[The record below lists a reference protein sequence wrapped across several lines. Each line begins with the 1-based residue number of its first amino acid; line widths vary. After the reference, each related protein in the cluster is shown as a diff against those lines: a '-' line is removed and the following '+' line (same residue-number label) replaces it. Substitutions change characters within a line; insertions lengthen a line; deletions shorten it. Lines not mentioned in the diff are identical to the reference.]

1 MPGILRFLSML
12 FLIFEKCIKKKIA
25 PEILRFGNMRFL
37 ILEKG
42 MRKKLGN
49 EF

>member
-1 MPGILRFLSML
+1 ML
-12 FLIFEKCIKKKIA
+12 FLIFEKCIKKKIGQ
-25 PEILRFGNMRFL
+25 EILRFGNMRFL

>member
-12 FLIFEKCIKKKIA
+12 FLIFGKCIKKKIA

-42 MRKKLGN
+42 MKKKLGN

>member
-1 MPGILRFLSML
+1 ML
-12 FLIFEKCIKKKIA
+12 FLIFGKCIKKKIA

-37 ILEKG
+37 VLEKG

>member
-12 FLIFEKCIKKKIA
+12 FLIFEKCIKEKIA
-25 PEILRFGNMRFL
+25 PDILRFGNMCFL
-37 ILEKG
+37 ILEQG

-49 EF
+49 KF